1 MYFQKDLTMNKLQT
15 AIAASLL
22 ALGASTAAQAQFS
35 LPSIP
40 GVKSLGSGAPAVDLS
55 GQQDGLVRGYVSAN
69 KDVLEANGLMAGAL
83 GLKQEAATAQATSA
97 ALTDGATK
105 GNLEDSNKAVGE
117 LSAKVAAA
125 MASKPVLDEQSK
137 AQYSKGLLLLASG
150 VAKFTGVGKN
160 VSNMGS
166 SLKSVSPMQLP
177 KLQSAVYIVSNF
189 PTSMTNVG
197 GALQNAISFAQS
209 QDIPVP
215 ASANDVL
222 KAL

>member
-1 MYFQKDLTMNKLQT
+1 MNKLQT

-22 ALGASTAAQAQFS
+22 ALGVSTAAQAQFS

-40 GVKSLGSGAPAVDLS
+40 GVKSLGGSGGGAVDLS
-55 GQQDGLVRGYVSAN
+55 GQQDGLVRGYVAAN
-69 KDVLEANGLMAGAL
+69 KDVLDANSLMASAL
-83 GLKQEAATAQATSA
+83 GLKQDAATSAATSA

-105 GNLEDSNKAVGE
+105 DTIDNAAKAVAA
-117 LSAKVAAA
+117 STTAVAAE
-125 MASKPVLDEQSK
+125 MAKKPVLDAQSK
-137 AQYSKGLLLLASG
+137 ALYSKGLLMLVSG
-150 VAKFTGVGKN
+150 VGKFTGVGKN

-166 SLKSVSPMQLP
+166 SLKSVSPLQLP

-189 PTSMTNVG
+189 PTSMSNVG